1 MKLQITIEQKIHIEN
16 KIQELQQY
24 SPIETPDDYINL
36 GKQQQL
42 KEILENAAVIST
54 TPVGESTVQ
63 KIVNTLSSISDIEKI
78 KMELVGKL
86 ATMIKALPQNAEIN
100 HLHNGAF
107 SVKLSTIANS
117 GGILSP
123 EFYDFKFQYN
133 AISEKLLESEN
144 PVGLIQKIILEKKLL
159 MKKGGVMK
167 INEQV
172 IENLKTI
179 L

>member
-63 KIVNTLSSISDIEKI
+63 SSISDIEKI

-159 MKKGGVMK
+159 MKRGCVIKV
-167 INEQV
+167 NEEV
-172 IENLKTI
+172 IENLKTV

>member
-1 MKLQITIEQKIHIEN
+1 MKLQITIEQKIAIEN
-16 KIQELQQY
+16 KIEALTQY
-24 SPIETPDDYINL
+24 SPIETSDDYIEF
-36 GKQQQL
+36 GKLQQL
-42 KEILENAAVIST
+42 KEILENAEVIST
-54 TPVGESTVQ
+54 IIVGESTVE
-63 KIVNTLSSISDIEKI
+63 KISEIERI

-86 ATMIKALPQNAEIN
+86 AAMIKELPQNKEVK
-100 HLHNGAF
+100 HLSNGAF

-144 PVGLIQKIILEKKLL
+144 PVKKKKKIILEKKLL
-159 MKKGGVMK
+159 MKRGCVIKV
-167 INEQV
+167 NEEV
-172 IENLKTI
+172 IENLKTV